1 MTLLETRQLGIE
13 FERRCQAIDPTME
26 IAGKIETDDI
36 YSYLN
41 QYQEQYVKELLIADG
56 QAQSGT
62 KASIKVQDNIKQ
74 LVTHE
79 VLTDD
84 ATDDSFDNNCTL
96 FALPSDYFQYIRS
109 VSEVDGTYKNVSKKI
124 VPNILLNHSDANKV
138 LESFYDE
145 NKIIRTPIAVLQ
157 SDAEHDNMIKIIH
170 DSYTD
175 IRRVDLTYCRKPKEF
190 NILTGVACEL
200 PYECFEDLVSGA
212 VELYFKYKYKVLLAS
227 AATRRNAQ
235 KQAVKDALND
245 NNNEAS

>member
-1 MTLLETRQLGIE
+1 MTADSKLIDAISSVALLTPTGIL
-13 FERRCQAIDPTME
+13 
-26 IAGKIETDDI
+26 
-36 YSYLN
+36 S
-41 QYQEQYVKELLIADG
+41 
-56 QAQSGT
+56 
-62 KASIKVQDNIKQ
+62 
-74 LVTHE
+74 E

-190 NILTGVACEL
+190 WIFSSGSI
-200 PYECFEDLVSGA
+200 FETQSQIAPSIRLLFPVDGA
-212 VELYFKYKYKVLLAS
+212 KI
-227 AATRRNAQ
+227 
-235 KQAVKDALND
+235 
-245 NNNEAS
+245 